1 MTSLLDTPTVGGL
14 LATPSPVSVKHSRD
28 ERRRSSGMSTA
39 VPENWPGTS
48 PFALSS
54 VNSSP
59 GTDRSMC
66 SDRPGEERG
75 WDRFHVQKA
84 NTTGFNENKNGLLAP
99 QSWRDSDRRRKSSH
113 LTDIYGGYFNRSE
126 NLSSTGKKELTMAPI
141 ASKLSSPNQSARNS
155 LVLSPLNGAKKR
167 SSRSLSPAPFAMAPG
182 FSPMASPRVSTSMR
196 RSRSAQPAEEEAPAP
211 PPMARMCSLDEFVTF
226 KRFSTGDKLEPELME
241 ELAKQVGDVEI
252 EVTDSEPSEPP
263 TPMPVGHELATEWAL
278 WEHIQADID
287 YNNIAKEELENQY
300 ESACRH
306 VKSFG
311 TIEQFMTL
319 WNGMPAPSVVLNK
332 NKMIRKS
339 SDDAVENIGAH
350 MLFREGIN
358 PTWEDEANSGGGHFL
373 FVFKSDFPQNAIDEI
388 WERVAF
394 SVLGNILE
402 NGDKING
409 LRIADKYQAGF
420 HSNTACTAVRME
432 VWHKNCSEEVLNA
445 LRKEI
450 QNIFKAPLSCGGLSK
465 IGRMVRKGERATKAT
480 MSYESKE
487 EQNFFAANR
496 RLMRKNSNVSDG
508 GKGGKPK
515 GGLLRKNSNLSTGSK
530 KRFSV

>member
-1 MTSLLDTPTVGGL
+1 
-14 LATPSPVSVKHSRD
+14 
-28 ERRRSSGMSTA
+28 
-39 VPENWPGTS
+39 
-48 PFALSS
+48 
-54 VNSSP
+54 
-59 GTDRSMC
+59 
-66 SDRPGEERG
+66 
-75 WDRFHVQKA
+75 
-84 NTTGFNENKNGLLAP
+84 
-99 QSWRDSDRRRKSSH
+99 
-113 LTDIYGGYFNRSE
+113 
-126 NLSSTGKKELTMAPI
+126 
-141 ASKLSSPNQSARNS
+141 
-155 LVLSPLNGAKKR
+155 
-167 SSRSLSPAPFAMAPG
+167 
-182 FSPMASPRVSTSMR
+182 
-196 RSRSAQPAEEEAPAP
+196 
-211 PPMARMCSLDEFVTF
+211 
-226 KRFSTGDKLEPELME
+226 
-241 ELAKQVGDVEI
+241 
-252 EVTDSEPSEPP
+252 
-263 TPMPVGHELATEWAL
+263 MPVGHELATEWAL

-515 GGLLRKNSNLSTGSK
+515 GGLLRKNSNLSNGSK